1 MRDYLLNKR
10 NDIGN
15 IEHHIFFFEDIES
28 ISDELKKLQPHVSV
42 HRSVGGYT
50 AANEET
56 KTYYT
61 FTNMMGILVFTLYS
75 KGEKEVWKNTQIFN
89 GMGVIEAK
97 NQYIASVC
105 GQEIKELMESSK
117 RSQEQL
123 SDNQQ
128 RKILERLKKV
138 SNNIENYPVFDD
150 FKKDREL

>member
-10 NDIGN
+10 NDIGI

>member
-1 MRDYLLNKR
+1 
-10 NDIGN
+10 
-15 IEHHIFFFEDIES
+15 
-28 ISDELKKLQPHVSV
+28 
-42 HRSVGGYT
+42 
-50 AANEET
+50 
-56 KTYYT
+56 
-61 FTNMMGILVFTLYS
+61 MMGILVFTIYS

-89 GMGVIEAK
+89 GKGVIEAK

>member
-1 MRDYLLNKR
+1 M
-10 NDIGN
+10 
-15 IEHHIFFFEDIES
+15 
-28 ISDELKKLQPHVSV
+28 
-42 HRSVGGYT
+42 
-50 AANEET
+50 
-56 KTYYT
+56 
-61 FTNMMGILVFTLYS
+61 FTLYS

-138 SNNIENYPVFDD
+138 SNNMVPSSIMRKFIY
-150 FKKDREL
+150 KSGRTQSAQGRETCP